1 MRIDYHDLSDR
12 DFERLVVA
20 ICSEI
25 LGSGVVPFSS
35 GPDGSRDAR
44 FEGTAADL
52 PNSVAPHKGKFVVQ
66 AKHTES
72 PVAKYSESDFSGNAK
87 SSVISKEC
95 PGIRKLV
102 KNDDLDNYLL
112 FTNRK
117 MSGVAE
123 GPIIER
129 IKRET
134 GTKVVELF
142 GIERMDLLLRKHP
155 NIIKTFEMTPRHL
168 PLLVTCDAL
177 AEVILAISENAD
189 TFQNAF
195 VPEELDRT
203 SFKTKN
209 EDNGLSDELAKY
221 IRKRYMP
228 QFADVK
234 KFLAK
239 PESDAVLER
248 YLAAAHEFEEQIVIH
263 RKDYA
268 EFDHVLIRVMDLLF
282 SRDSDLAKKKSMT
295 KLIIYYM
302 YWNCD
307 IGSKEEVDA
316 EAQ

>member
-1 MRIDYHDLSDR
+1 MRIDYHDLSEK

-25 LGSGVVPFSS
+25 LGSGVVPFCS

-52 PNSVAPHKGKFVVQ
+52 PNSVDPHKGKFVAQ

-72 PVAKYSESDFSGNAK
+72 PVAKYSDADFSGKSK
-87 SSVISKEC
+87 SSVLSKEC
-95 PGIRKLV
+95 PGVKKLV
-102 KNDDLDNYLL
+102 EKGYLDNYLL

-129 IKRET
+129 IKKDT
-134 GTKVVELF
+134 GAKVVELF

-155 NIIKTFEMTPRHL
+155 NILKTFGLAPMHL

-177 AEVILAISENAD
+177 AEVILLISENAD
-189 TFQNAF
+189 AFEKAF
-195 VPEELDRT
+195 VPEELERI

-209 EDNGLSDELAKY
+209 KDNGLSDELATF
-221 IRKRYMP
+221 IRKNYMP

-239 PESDAVLER
+239 PASSEALDR

-268 EFDHVLIRVMDLLF
+268 EFDHVLTRIMELLF
-282 SRDSDLAKKKSMT
+282 SRDGDLAKKRALT

-307 IGSKEEVDA
+307 IGSKVGKDA
-316 EAQ
+316 ETQ

>member
-1 MRIDYHDLSDR
+1 MRIDYHDLSEK

-25 LGSGVVPFSS
+25 LGSGVVPFCS

-52 PNSVAPHKGKFVVQ
+52 PNSVDPHKGKFVAQ

-72 PVAKYSESDFSGNAK
+72 PVAKYSDNDFSGSAR
-87 SSVISKEC
+87 SSVLSKEC
-95 PGIRKLV
+95 PGVRKLV
-102 KNDDLDNYLL
+102 MKGELDNFLL
-112 FTNRK
+112 FTNRR
-117 MSGVAE
+117 MSGITE

-129 IKRET
+129 IKRDT

-142 GIERMDLLLRKHP
+142 GIERMDLLIRKHQA
-155 NIIKTFEMTPRHL
+155 ILKTFGMNLMHL

-177 AEVILAISENAD
+177 AEVILAINENAD
-189 TFQNAF
+189 TFEKAF
-195 VPEELDRT
+195 VPEELERT

-209 EDNGLSDELAKY
+209 RENGLSDDLANF
-221 IRKRYMP
+221 IRKNYMP

-239 PESDAVLER
+239 PESEAALGS
-248 YLAAAHEFEEQIVIH
+248 YLAAAQEFEEQIVIH
-263 RKDYA
+263 RKNYA
-268 EFDHVLIRVMDLLF
+268 EFDHVLTRIMGLLF
-282 SRDSDLAKKKSMT
+282 ARDSDLAKRKALT
-295 KLIIYYM
+295 KLVIYYM

-307 IGSKEEVDA
+307 IGSKGGANA
-316 EAQ
+316 ETK